1 MSEIKVGDKVEV
13 ISTSIFGHLVEVGD
27 VGIVTE
33 IDGRYEVEV
42 VFDICGIELYQYVYY
57 NDWHEYLKV
66 IKE

>member
-1 MSEIKVGDKVEV
+1 MSEIKMGDKVEV
-13 ISTSIFGHLVEVGD
+13 ISTGIFGHLVEVGD

-57 NDWHEYLKV
+57 DDWNEYLIIV
-66 IKE
+66 EN